1 MQALLEEARRHLGAA
16 VTLRRSL
23 HAEPEIGLDLPRT
36 QAKVL
41 AALEGL
47 PLQVRTGHRTSS
59 VVATLHGARPGRAI
73 LLRADM
79 DALPLQEETGLEFAS
94 SVPGSMH
101 ACGHDAH
108 VAMLVGAARVLV
120 AHQAELS
127 GAVRFMFQPGEEGYG
142 GARLML
148 DEGLLEEPSVDA
160 ALALHAQPAL
170 PPGVLGVRSG
180 PALAS
185 SDTFRVTVRGRGGH
199 ASRPSAAAD
208 PIPVACEIVQALQ
221 VFMTRSVDIFAPGV
235 LTVAR
240 IEAGTTSN
248 IIPETATLEGT
259 VRALAADTR
268 TRVLDGVRRM
278 ARGIVEAHGLSA
290 EVRIDE
296 GYPVT
301 VNDPTFTRLVADV
314 ARRLLGAEKVVEQ
327 GEPNMAAD
335 DFSYVLE
342 RVPGALMSLGT
353 RPAGL
358 AVAPAAH
365 SNRYLLDEGAMEEG
379 IALNAA
385 VALAYLAAGAPDR

>member
-278 ARGIVEAHGLSA
+278 ARGIAEAHGLSA